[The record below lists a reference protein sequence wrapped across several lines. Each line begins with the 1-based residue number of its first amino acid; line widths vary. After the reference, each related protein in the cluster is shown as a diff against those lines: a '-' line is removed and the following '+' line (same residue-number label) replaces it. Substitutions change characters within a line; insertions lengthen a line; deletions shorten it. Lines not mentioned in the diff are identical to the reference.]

1 MKRALNVV
9 FFTLSSIVLGA
20 FTSGCVGAP
29 EDADPAT
36 EQAATEIVAT
46 EHVATEHVAT
56 EHVAT
61 EAAKE
66 KAAPMDAQEALPVAD
81 HEGPPPPWAGGVEM
95 PKGPTGYCPN
105 GYPPLCYED
114 ANGYPMQPCI
124 CP

>member
-9 FFTLSSIVLGA
+9 FFTISSIVLGA

-46 EHVATEHVAT
+46 EHVATEAT
-56 EHVAT
+56 
-61 EAAKE
+61 KE
-66 KAAPMDAQEALPVAD
+66 KAAPMDAQETRPVAD

-95 PKGPTGYCPN
+95 PKGPTGYCPD
-105 GYPPLCYED
+105 GSPPLCCED
-114 ANGYPMQPCI
+114 AYGYPMQPCV